1 MIIFLIRGEKV
12 KKKYCV
18 MATMMTAAM
27 AAASAM
33 MWAKSNPKK
42 AKKLKKDI
50 REVTDDMEE
59 CIENMM

>member
-1 MIIFLIRGEKV
+1 M

-33 MWAKSNPKK
+33 MWVKSNPKK
-42 AKKLKKDI
+42 VEKMKKDI
-50 REVTDDMEE
+50 KNVTKDMEDNL
-59 CIENMM
+59 ENMM